1 MASFRQFR
9 EIATAAVP
17 AIALIVAVGV
27 GARDAA
33 ADPRDCRGNGKFAT
47 VCSKPAANQPPT
59 IGGTPS
65 PDAQVGSTWAF
76 TPTAS
81 DPEGQALTF
90 SIVNKPPWAS
100 FSSTTGRLSG
110 TPGAAAEGEHVG
122 ISIAVSDGKLMAA
135 LPTFS
140 IVVNA
145 ANHAPIISG
154 TPPTHAREGQVY
166 DFVPSA
172 SDPDGNAFSF
182 TIANRPA
189 WATFNT
195 QTGRLTGTPGP
206 GTVGSYSN
214 ITIRVTDGTL
224 VATLPAF
231 AISVEQASLGSAT
244 LSWTAPTSNEDGT
257 PLTDLAGYRIR
268 YGTSLG
274 SYPNQV
280 QIPNPG
286 ITTCVIENLPAG
298 TYYFV
303 ATAYDSSGHESQF
316 SGVVSKTIG

>member
-1 MASFRQFR
+1 MASIQLIR
-9 EIATAAVP
+9 EFATAAVP
-17 AIALIVAVGV
+17 AFALILAVGA

-33 ADPRDCRGNGKFAT
+33 ADPSGCRGKGKFAT
-47 VCSKPAANQPPT
+47 TCSKPAANQAPT
-59 IGGTPS
+59 ISGTPS
-65 PDAQVGSTWAF
+65 PDVLVGSPYVF

-81 DPEGQALTF
+81 DPEGQTLTF

-122 ISIAVSDGKLMAA
+122 IGISVSDGKLTAA

-145 ANHAPIISG
+145 ANHAPSISG
-154 TPPTHAREGQVY
+154 TPPTYAREGQVY
-166 DFVPSA
+166 DFKPSA
-172 SDPDGNAFSF
+172 SDPDGDALSF

-195 QTGRLTGTPGP
+195 LTGRLTGTPGA

-214 ITIRVTDGTL
+214 ITIRVTDGSL
-224 VATLPAF
+224 AAALPAF
-231 AISVEQASLGSAT
+231 AISVEQTSLGSAT
-244 LSWTAPTSNEDGT
+244 LSWTAPTAHEDGT

-268 YGTSLG
+268 YGTAAG

-280 QIPNPG
+280 QISNPG

-303 ATAYDSSGHESQF
+303 ATAYDSAGRESQF